1 MFILA
6 GDGHFYLE
14 NTMPEQQQQEEPQS
28 GKSIL
33 LGIIGF
39 LVGMVALMIII
50 QHLMS

>member
-1 MFILA
+1 MSQ
-6 GDGHFYLE
+6 
-14 NTMPEQQQQEEPQS
+14 EQKEEHQS
-28 GKSIL
+28 GKSVL